1 MRALEK
7 LFKPLSF
14 ILRNPERAL
23 RQVRGLERFVNHTV
37 EEAIK
42 ECRYPEAKALFEE
55 IRVQFKD
62 FDTKGLTEKKE
73 VLLKAKSIMEE
84 IEDLLKTSELDV
96 WDIPIREV
104 KGVGPKIARLLEK
117 KGIKTVWDALMNLP
131 LRYENRKDLKK
142 FFQIKPGEWVTA
154 FGQVL
159 KVEEVTYPKSS
170 KKVLEVLLSDGTGF
184 ILAKWFQGWDYLK
197 RILKVGTKLMFS
209 GEIKGYF
216 EQKEIHHPDIEIIQ
230 EDKEQSLHF
239 GRIVPIYSQTENLK
253 QRRMRSLMY
262 KIVNEYATRAKTCVP
277 LEIEVGLD
285 LPSFSE
291 SILEIHFPS
300 SSKYLRELTDRTSPY
315 HKRLAFE
322 ELFLLEVG
330 IALRKE
336 GLKRTP
342 GIILN
347 TTDLKMLDQFIQA
360 LPFSLTQAQKKAIEE
375 IKADLSKPHPMYRL
389 LQGDVGSG
397 KTVVALCGALIAIEN
412 GYQAAIMA
420 PTEILAEQHFE
431 TVLNLTKGLPLK
443 VALLTSKIRGSEREK
458 ALRDIS
464 EGRIQII
471 VGTHALIQEGVSF
484 KALGF
489 AVIDE
494 QHRFGVI
501 QRGRLYQK
509 GPNPHLL
516 VMTATPI
523 PRTLALTLYGD
534 MEISILDE
542 MPEGR
547 STIETHIFRENER
560 ERAYQILEEEVKK
573 GHQGYVVY
581 PLIEGSEETDTKNV
595 KEGFRELKR
604 KYPQWRIGLL
614 HGKMRPQE
622 KERIMRDFKENK
634 IQVLV
639 STTVIEVGIDVPNAT
654 VMLVEEAQR
663 FGLAQLHQLRGR
675 VGRGPYP
682 SYCLLVAR
690 GQLSEEAEKRL
701 NFMKENRD
709 GFKIAEADL
718 ILRGPGEILGT
729 KQWGIPKFKV
739 VELPRDLELFFLARR
754 EAFKL
759 VQQDPTL
766 QRHKALRDIVI
777 KRLGERLTFVNIG

>member
-1 MRALEK
+1 MRVLEK
-7 LFKPLSF
+7 LFRPINF

-23 RQVRGLERFVNHTV
+23 RQVRGLERFVDHMV
-37 EEAIK
+37 EEALRECTHPKVK
-42 ECRYPEAKALFEE
+42 ELFEE
-55 IRVQFKD
+55 IKLQFEGFDGKD
-62 FDTKGLTEKKE
+62 FADKME
-73 VLLKAKSIMEE
+73 VLLKVKSIFEE
-84 IEDLLKTSELDV
+84 IEYLLKTSDRDV
-96 WDIPIREV
+96 WEISIREI

-131 LRYENRKDLKK
+131 LRYENRKDMKK

-154 FGQVL
+154 LGQVL
-159 KVEEVTYPKSS
+159 KVEEVLYPKSG

-197 RILKVGTKLMFS
+197 KVLRVGTKLMFS

-216 EQKEIHHPDIEIIQ
+216 EQKEVHHPDIEILKEEK
-230 EDKEQSLHF
+230 EDTIHF
-239 GRIVPIYSQTENLK
+239 GRIVPIYSQTEDLK
-253 QRRMRSLMY
+253 QRRIRSLMY
-262 KIVNEYATRAKTCVP
+262 KIVTDYATRAKTCVP
-277 LEIEVGLD
+277 LEIEMRLD

-291 SILEIHFPS
+291 SLLEIHFPS
-300 SSKYLRELTDRTSPY
+300 SSKYLRELMNGTSPY

-322 ELFLLEVG
+322 ELFLLEVA
-330 IALRKE
+330 IALKKE
-336 GLKRTP
+336 SLKRTP
-342 GIILN
+342 GIPLN
-347 TTDLKMLDQFIQA
+347 TADLKMLNQFIQA

-375 IKADLSKPHPMYRL
+375 IKSDLSKPHPMYRL

-397 KTVVALCGALIAIEN
+397 KTVVAICGALIAIEN

-431 TVLNLTKGLPLK
+431 TVLSLAKGLPIK
-443 VALLTSKIRGSEREK
+443 VKLLTSKIRGSEREK
-458 ALRDIS
+458 TLRDIS
-464 EGRIQII
+464 EGRVHII

-489 AVIDE
+489 AVVDE
-494 QHRFGVI
+494 QHRFGVL
-501 QRGRLYQK
+501 QRVRLYQK
-509 GPNPHLL
+509 GLNPHLL

-534 MEISILDE
+534 MEISVLDQ

-547 STIETHIFRENER
+547 GTVETHLFGENER

-573 GHQGYVVY
+573 GHQGYVIY
-581 PLIEGSEETDTKNV
+581 PLIEGSEEMDIKNV
-595 KEGFRELKR
+595 KEGFQELKR
-604 KYPQWRIGLL
+604 KYPQWRVGLL
-614 HGKMRPQE
+614 HGKMRPHE
-622 KERIMRDFKENK
+622 KEKIMRDFKDNK

-675 VGRGPYP
+675 VGRGLYP

-690 GQLSEEAEKRL
+690 GQLSEEAERRL
-701 NFMKENRD
+701 KFMKENRD

-739 VELPRDLELFFLARR
+739 VELPRDLELFLLARR

-759 VQQDPTL
+759 VKQDPTL

-777 KRLGERLTFVNIG
+777 KRLGERLAFVNIG